1 MRKRQRNVFNVLAA
15 FELSAEGGRRKIQGL
30 YRFLSEGRDWNLIL
44 LRSAEQLTAER
55 IELAAAQGVD
65 GFLMAIPENEELHDL
80 HRRLN
85 IPAVFVDYP
94 DKRLQ
99 RKFPQCAF
107 IYDNDLSLGAAAVHH
122 FRTQGKFK
130 GYGYAAADNS
140 RPWNKTRGESFV
152 AGMSAH
158 GMKAD
163 ILASTD
169 TRPADEVAAWLAGLP
184 KPAGVLAAF
193 DDIARVLLEACRIAK
208 LKVPDDIAVL
218 GIGNDPLICEYTHPP
233 LSSIVPRFED
243 EGYRA
248 ARELHAMM
256 LTGSPPQHREISFGP
271 LRIEERKST
280 SRTQH
285 GGAIVQRA
293 LAFIDEHVL
302 SGATVSDVV
311 QHLNISWRL
320 ADLRFKEVTGST
332 IQSQLINARLEKV
345 KEMLRDTDMHIS
357 DIARRCGC
365 DVTVLRNLFRRHFGI
380 SMREFRKGI
389 GEKRSSQ
396 SRGRR

>member
-1 MRKRQRNVFNVLAA
+1 MNRKRSARNAYIIMTCMAIVFILPLLWVIFASFNPDAGV
-15 FELSAEGGRRKIQGL
+15 GL
-30 YRFLSEGRDWNLIL
+30 KLPSTWVIENYQAVLSESKNV
-44 LRSAEQLTAER
+44 RSFG
-55 IELAAAQGVD
+55 IGLALSIGVAALEV
-65 GFLMAIPENEELHDL
+65 I
-80 HRRLN
+80 
-85 IPAVFVDYP
+85 V
-94 DKRLQ
+94 
-99 RKFPQCAF
+99 CA
-107 IYDNDLSLGAAAVHH
+107 
-122 FRTQGKFK
+122 
-130 GYGYAAADNS
+130 
-140 RPWNKTRGESFV
+140 
-152 AGMSAH
+152 
-158 GMKAD
+158 
-163 ILASTD
+163 LASY
-169 TRPADEVAAWLAGLP
+169 
-184 KPAGVLAAF
+184 
-193 DDIARVLLEACRIAK
+193 
-208 LKVPDDIAVL
+208 
-218 GIGNDPLICEYTHPP
+218 PLSRYELRYKKSFMPP

-256 LTGSPPQHREISFGP
+256 LTGRPPQHREISFGP
-271 LRIEERKST
+271 LRIEERKRT
-280 SRTQH
+280 SRTHH

-365 DVTVLRNLFRRHFGI
+365 DVSVLRNLFRRHFGI

-389 GEKRSSQ
+389 GEKQSSQ